1 MEIIYTV
8 KTMEEIIGYWVE
20 AEHIASELDNLC
32 EYIDEAAELYDATEW
47 LKNAPR
53 RGEASM
59 MSLGVSVEDASF
71 QAGDIRKDA
80 EDKLRSVLDS
90 AITAGGDRFVKY
102 QGKNHHEKMDD
113 VMEGLYD
120 AFDEI
125 YEYNQE
131 AQIENFYRV
140 LEMVL
145 DEVLN

>member
-1 MEIIYTV
+1 
-8 KTMEEIIGYWVE
+8 
-20 AEHIASELDNLC
+20 
-32 EYIDEAAELYDATEW
+32 
-47 LKNAPR
+47 
-53 RGEASM
+53 M

-90 AITAGGDRFVKY
+90 AITAGGDRFAKY

-113 VMEGLYD
+113 IMEGLYD

-131 AQIENFYRV
+131 AQSREGVGR
-140 LEMVL
+140 E
-145 DEVLN
+145 EVPCWPQW